1 MEFKRRFYFETFG
14 YNVQIILTDDL
25 SAVGARMAEQYSIHN
40 PVGKYTAGFS
50 LNVGGQPVSV
60 LALPLEKDWSV
71 VAHESFHI
79 VWHLM
84 EWIGAQHEEEVMA
97 YCLDTVVIW
106 VGATYDLLDKK
117 QKVVYT
123 EKDDRNSG
131 REVVA
136 D

>member
-1 MEFKRRFYFETFG
+1 
-14 YNVQIILTDDL
+14 
-25 SAVGARMAEQYSIHN
+25 
-40 PVGKYTAGFS
+40 
-50 LNVGGQPVSV
+50 
-60 LALPLEKDWSV
+60 
-71 VAHESFHI
+71 
-79 VWHLM
+79 
-84 EWIGAQHEEEVMA
+84 
-97 YCLDTVVIW
+97 VIW